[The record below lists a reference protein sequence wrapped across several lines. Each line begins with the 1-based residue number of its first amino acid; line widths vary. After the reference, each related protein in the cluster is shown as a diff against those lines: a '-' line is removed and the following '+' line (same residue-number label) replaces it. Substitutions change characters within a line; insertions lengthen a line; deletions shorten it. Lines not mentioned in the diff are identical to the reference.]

1 MPSIKTHRTQLKKL
15 KQNLSVKTSIKS
27 SITRLRNG
35 IENKNDKAEIESLYR
50 KASSLLDR
58 ASKNNVIHKNNAS
71 RKKSRLQKLINKN
84 AHISIIGL
92 GYVGLPLLLSLGK
105 EGFKMTGID
114 IDNNKILMF
123 DI

>member
-1 MPSIKTHRTQLKKL
+1 MPSIKTHRTQLRKL

-27 SITRLRNG
+27 SISTLRNG

-50 KASSLLDR
+50 KTSSLLDR

-84 AHISIIGL
+84 
-92 GYVGLPLLLSLGK
+92 
-105 EGFKMTGID
+105 T
-114 IDNNKILMF
+114 
-123 DI
+123 

>member
-1 MPSIKTHRTQLKKL
+1 MPSLKTHRTQLRKL

-58 ASKNNVIHKNNAS
+58 ASKTNVIHKNNAS

-84 AHISIIGL
+84 
-92 GYVGLPLLLSLGK
+92 
-105 EGFKMTGID
+105 T
-114 IDNNKILMF
+114 
-123 DI
+123 

>member
-1 MPSIKTHRTQLKKL
+1 MPSLKTHRTQLRKL

-58 ASKNNVIHKNNAS
+58 ASKTNVIHINNAS

-84 AHISIIGL
+84 
-92 GYVGLPLLLSLGK
+92 
-105 EGFKMTGID
+105 T
-114 IDNNKILMF
+114 
-123 DI
+123 

>member
-1 MPSIKTHRTQLKKL
+1 MPSLKTHRTQSRKL

-27 SITRLRNG
+27 SITRLKNG

-58 ASKNNVIHKNNAS
+58 ASKTKVIHKNNAS

-84 AHISIIGL
+84 
-92 GYVGLPLLLSLGK
+92 
-105 EGFKMTGID
+105 T
-114 IDNNKILMF
+114 
-123 DI
+123 

>member
-1 MPSIKTHRTQLKKL
+1 MPSLKTHRTQSRKL

-50 KASSLLDR
+50 KTSSLLDR
-58 ASKNNVIHKNNAS
+58 ASKTNVIHKNNAS

-84 AHISIIGL
+84 
-92 GYVGLPLLLSLGK
+92 
-105 EGFKMTGID
+105 T
-114 IDNNKILMF
+114 
-123 DI
+123 